1 MTKFEKDGRTFGTK
15 KNNYVKQQIHNELGY
30 YYATDLSERN
40 FADFQDVLREDSNV
54 RAAYQDSSW
63 RRDF

>member
-1 MTKFEKDGRTFGTK
+1 MTNFEKDRAFSTK
-15 KNNYVKQQIHNELGY
+15 KNNYKKQQIHNGQGW
-30 YYATDLSERN
+30 YYATAWSEKDLPCFN
-40 FADFQDVLREDSNV
+40 DILREDSNV